1 MIDARNI
8 NFWSWLVKGGGAKPG
23 YRRLINVWLTLH
35 IGVGFGLS
43 NVVRVDLV
51 TAANAVLLPLVG
63 ILIGL
68 CFAWAGNAHALL
80 QVSEI
85 EEMTEFHEGGFA
97 EYIFVYQAAI
107 FAILLTLVA
116 WALAGVGV
124 FDHTWPTPMC
134 ASWYFAVK
142 VLLFALSSLTL
153 RECWHVVVGAQW
165 MLLMQREIK
174 RARNKRNQDGK

>member
-1 MIDARNI
+1 MIDARSI
-8 NFWSWLVKGGGAKPG
+8 NFWHWLVKGSGAKPG
-23 YRRLINVWLTLH
+23 YRRLINLWLMLH

-43 NVVRVDLV
+43 NVVREDLV

-68 CFAWAGNAHALL
+68 CFAWAGNAQALL

-97 EYIFVYQAAI
+97 EYIFAYQAAI
-107 FAILLTLVA
+107 FAILLTLVG

-134 ASWYFAVK
+134 ASWYLTVK

-165 MLLMQREIK
+165 MLLVQREIK
-174 RARNKRNQDGK
+174 RARSRRKQDDQ